1 MLLTNCADAIRA
13 KSGERN
19 GAHADEPAVGAA
31 PPCDLASS
39 LDAFI
44 APDYRLGHQPL
55 SAIQRPCNS
64 AAHALVSPGPRVDV
78 RFLAGAASPAALA
91 PSGDRPIGLATPTR
105 LWDDRG
111 RRMNAEASQ
120 EQVRVGLLGVGLMG
134 SAMAHRLLDR
144 GIAVI
149 AWDRDAEQLRALEA
163 RGGEPAEGPSEVVS
177 GAGAVITMLP
187 TADVILDVVRPLL
200 DDWPEGAIWLQ
211 MSSVGASEA
220 DQLAQVAE
228 AHAVRL
234 VDAPV
239 SGSTHPAEE
248 GQLTILASGPDSAR
262 TAVEPIFDAL
272 ASRVLWVG
280 EAGMGS
286 RLKLAAN
293 HWMITMVAALAE
305 SMHLCQAMGLD
316 QEQFIALLDGG
327 PLGSVY
333 ALQKLDEMQRHQYPA
348 GFPVRLALKDLELVR
363 EVEQTSRA
371 AMPLLDAVLERFAT
385 ANESLAD
392 QDLAAIYEL
401 GGPAKD
407 LS

>member
-1 MLLTNCADAIRA
+1 LNA
-13 KSGERN
+13 KAN
-19 GAHADEPAVGAA
+19 
-31 PPCDLASS
+31 
-39 LDAFI
+39 
-44 APDYRLGHQPL
+44 
-55 SAIQRPCNS
+55 
-64 AAHALVSPGPRVDV
+64 
-78 RFLAGAASPAALA
+78 
-91 PSGDRPIGLATPTR
+91 
-105 LWDDRG
+105 
-111 RRMNAEASQ
+111 Q
-120 EQVRVGLLGVGLMG
+120 EKMRVGLLGVGLMG

-149 AWDRDAEQLRALEA
+149 AWDRDSEHLRALEG

-177 GAGAVITMLP
+177 DAGVVITMLP
-187 TADVILDVVRPLL
+187 TATVILDVVEPLL
-200 DDWPEGAIWLQ
+200 EDWPERTIWLQ
-211 MSSVGASEA
+211 MSSVGAAEA

-248 GQLTILASGPDSAR
+248 GELTILASGPDSTR
-262 TAVEPIFDAL
+262 TAVEPIFHAL
-272 ASRVLWVG
+272 ASRLLWVG

-305 SMHLCQAMGLD
+305 SMHLCRAMGLD
-316 QEQFIALLDGG
+316 QQQFIALLDGG

-333 ALQKLDEMQRHQYPA
+333 ALQKLDEMRRHEYPA

-363 EVEQTSRA
+363 EVEQSSRA
-371 AMPLLDAVLERFAT
+371 TMPLLDAVLERFMT
-385 ANESLAD
+385 ASQDLGD

-401 GGPAKD
+401 D
-407 LS
+407 RLDES